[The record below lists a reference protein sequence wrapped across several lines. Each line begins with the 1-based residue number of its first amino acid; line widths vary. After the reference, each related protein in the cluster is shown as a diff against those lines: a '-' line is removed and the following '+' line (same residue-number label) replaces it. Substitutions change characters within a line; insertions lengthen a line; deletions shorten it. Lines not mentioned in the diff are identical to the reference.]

1 MSKNPIKVALIGNP
15 NVGKTSVFNQ
25 LTGTRQKVGNYAGV
39 TVERK
44 VGFFQ
49 LPSGNQVR
57 VLDLPGTYSLDAT
70 SPDEAVT
77 RDVCLGKIKDESQQ
91 DAFLCVVDATN
102 LKLHLG
108 LVLEMIELGRPIL
121 LVLNMMD
128 EARRR
133 GMQINTQKLSERLGV
148 PVVETVAVRDSGIQ
162 NLMHA
167 LDQGKFAVP
176 QTELTGLTGSQHQ
189 RIQTILHDVVQFV
202 DEEDKQDAIVIELY
216 AKQFG
221 WEARYAGDD
230 KTLGKANVRLIEGI
244 NTLGVDLAD
253 PAAQDDKVVTELHLP
268 VGKKVIFKMRSQDVL
283 HSAYMPHFRAQMNC
297 VPGMITQFSFT
308 PTVTTADMRTDAAI
322 VAKVDKINKIRTKNS
337 AKIVAEGGTALD
349 PYTFDY
355 LLLCNK
361 ICGSSHYNMQMKIVV
376 DTPEEFKTWLS
387 DKPTLAQQWKEA
399 NAPKPVETAVAP
411 AVDSTKVVAQVIK

>member
-1 MSKNPIKVALIGNP
+1 MGISMALIFF
-15 NVGKTSVFNQ
+15 VQTFTQFLLHYFAFKYRGKE
-25 LTGTRQKVGNYAGV
+25 GQKALYFADNNKLEAIWTIIPVIVLAG
-39 TVERK
+39 
-44 VGFFQ
+44 
-49 LPSGNQVR
+49 LIM
-57 VLDLPGTYSLDAT
+57 Y
-70 SPDEAVT
+70 
-77 RDVCLGKIKDESQQ
+77 
-91 DAFLCVVDATN
+91 
-102 LKLHLG
+102 G
-108 LVLEMIELGRPIL
+108 LYTWNNIM
-121 LVLNMMD
+121 
-128 EARRR
+128 
-133 GMQINTQKLSERLGV
+133 
-148 PVVETVAVRDSGIQ
+148 
-162 NLMHA
+162 
-167 LDQGKFAVP
+167 
-176 QTELTGLTGSQHQ
+176 
-189 RIQTILHDVVQFV
+189 FV

-221 WEARYAGDD
+221 WEARYAGED